1 MYFAIFSQRL
11 STSGNAEPVDTE
23 CLVSYFINFL
33 NMPSPR
39 WAVFSRILAATL
51 GGYALATSS
60 ALFIG
65 QLLLSSAGKYQA
77 IHIGLLLTFLV
88 YACAAMWVFSVS
100 NATKAWIGLIKWNL
114 AFLLGTW
121 LLMQFVGAS
130 Y

>member
-33 NMPSPR
+33 NMPNPR

-130 Y
+130 H